1 MSTMRKNGEGWQIL
15 DGTSCKDVKSM
26 QNSAPVTSIQVVLTG
41 GINMD
46 AIR

>member
-26 QNSAPVTSIQVVLTG
+26 QNGAPVTSIQVVLTG
-41 GINMD
+41 WINMD